1 MEPVSISIGIDIG
14 QKVDPTAIA
23 VLEKVK
29 RTDGEHYI
37 ARFLQRL
44 PLGTPYPAIAER
56 LGQIVGNVQI
66 VTLNPAARPGGMPAT
81 KVVMRTFVD
90 ATGVGQPVVDLL
102 RVAGVEPI
110 ACYFTHGDRRT
121 EERVDGQ
128 EQVSIGKAWLV
139 SRLQAL
145 LQTNRLHLPQ
155 TEEAR
160 VLARELLDYEIRVSE
175 DANDRYGAFAVGA
188 HDDLVTA
195 LGLAAQGR
203 KEHTGGCGSWLPSAD
218 DDNRGPFPDTRGWPL

>member
-1 MEPVSISIGIDIG
+1 MTVTIGIDIG

-29 RTDGEHYI
+29 RADGEHYI

-44 PLGTPYPAIAER
+44 PLATTYPAIAER
-56 LGQIVGNVQI
+56 LGQIVRGVHVITSNTPAGNPRI
-66 VTLNPAARPGGMPAT
+66 T
-81 KVVMRTFVD
+81 TFAD
-90 ATGVGQPVVDLL
+90 ATGVGAPVVDLL
-102 RVAGVEPI
+102 RLDGVKVV

-121 EERVDGQ
+121 EERVNGQ

-155 TEEAR
+155 TAEAAL
-160 VLARELLDYEIRVSE
+160 LAQELLDYEIKVSE
-175 DANDRYGAFAVGA
+175 DANDRYGAFRVGS

-195 LGLAAQGR
+195 LGLAAQGEKR
-203 KEHTGGCGSWLPSAD
+203 RGGGSGSWLPSPD
-218 DDNRGPFPDTRGWPL
+218 DDERGPFPDRDPWRL

>member
-1 MEPVSISIGIDIG
+1 MTVTIGIDIG

-29 RTDGEHYI
+29 RADGEHYI

-44 PLGTPYPAIAER
+44 PLTTPYPAIAER
-56 LGQIVGNVQI
+56 LGQIVGGVHVISNR
-66 VTLNPAARPGGMPAT
+66 PAGRPRIT
-81 KVVMRTFVD
+81 TFAD

-102 RVAGVEPI
+102 RLDGVKVV

-121 EERVDGQ
+121 EERVNGQ

-145 LQTNRLHLPQ
+145 LQTNCLHLPR
-155 TEEAR
+155 TPEAAL
-160 VLARELLDYEIRVSE
+160 LAQELLDYEIKVSE
-175 DANDRYGAFAVGA
+175 DANDRYGAFRVGA

-195 LGLAAQGR
+195 LGLAAQGEKR
-203 KEHTGGCGSWLPSAD
+203 RGGGSGSWLPSPD
-218 DDNRGPFPDTRGWPL
+218 DAERGPFPDHDPWRL